1 MDKIV
6 KVEEGVWNVDPGMSA
21 AYLVV
26 GETGALL
33 IDSGVGQ
40 TNVFENA
47 RSITDKP
54 LRLVLTHGHADHTG
68 GAKYFDEVFA
78 GEKEERLQNVTA
90 KVVRVSEGFEFDLG
104 GRVLKVVELPGHTP
118 GSIGLYDEA
127 AGIVFAGDM
136 VSANPIFFIAG
147 ERNEDDFIASM
158 EKLLALPAEK
168 FYCCHG
174 RMLNGKDTVEH
185 LKKAAALFRDGKLEP
200 KQSEG
205 PMPGVIYLSEDGVGF
220 RVVEFKK

>member
-1 MDKIV
+1 MDKIA
-6 KVEEGVWNVDPGMSA
+6 KVENGVWNVDPGMSA

-78 GEKEERLQNVTA
+78 GEKEKLQNVTA
-90 KVVRVSEGFEFDLG
+90 KVTRVSEGFEFDLG
-104 GRVLKVVELPGHTP
+104 GRVLKVIELPGHTP

-136 VSANPIFFIAG
+136 VSSNPIFFIAG

-158 EKLLALPAEK
+158 DRLLALGVERI
-168 FYCCHG
+168 YGCHG
-174 RMLNGKDTVEH
+174 PMLNTPDTVRK

-200 KQSEG
+200 QQSEG
-205 PMPGVIYLSEDGVGF
+205 PFPGAVYLSEDGVGF
-220 RVVEFKK
+220 RVVEMKK

>member
-40 TNVFENA
+40 GNVFENA
-47 RSITDKP
+47 RSVTDKP

-68 GAKYFDEVFA
+68 GAKYFKEVWC
-78 GEKEERLQNVTA
+78 GEKEKLQNVEA
-90 KVVRVSEGFEFDLG
+90 KINRVAEGFEFDLG
-104 GRVLKVVELPGHTP
+104 GRVLRVIDLPGHTP

-136 VSANPIFFIAG
+136 VSQSPIFFIAG

-158 EKLLALPAEK
+158 DRILSLGAERI
-168 FYCCHG
+168 YGCHG
-174 RMLNGKDTVEH
+174 PMLNSRDTVEK
-185 LKKAAALFRDGKLEP
+185 LKKAAALFRDGKLEAR
-200 KQSEG
+200 QGEG
-205 PMPGVIYLSEDGVGF
+205 PFPGVVYLSEDGVGF

>member
-40 TNVFENA
+40 GNVFENA
-47 RSITDKP
+47 RSVTDKP
-54 LRLVLTHGHADHTG
+54 LRLVLTHGHGDHTG

-78 GEKEERLQNVTA
+78 GEKEKLQNVEA
-90 KVVRVSEGFEFDLG
+90 KVNRVSEGFEFDLG

-118 GSIGLYDEA
+118 GSIGLHDEA
-127 AGIVFAGDM
+127 AGVVFAGDM
-136 VSANPIFFIAG
+136 VSQSPIFFIAG

-158 EKLLALPAEK
+158 DKILSLGAERI
-168 FYCCHG
+168 YGCHG
-174 RMLNGKDTVEH
+174 PMLNSRDTVEK
-185 LKKAAALFRDGKLEP
+185 LKKAAALFRDGTLEP

-205 PMPGVIYLSEDGVGF
+205 PMPGVVYLSEDGVGF
-220 RVVEFKK
+220 RVVEIKK

>member
-1 MDKIV
+1 MDSIV
-6 KVEEGVWNVDPGMSA
+6 KVEEGVWRVDPGMSA

-47 RSITDKP
+47 RSVTDKP

-68 GAKYFDEVFA
+68 GAKYFDEVYA
-78 GEKEERLQNVTA
+78 GEKESLQNVTA

-104 GRVLKVVELPGHTP
+104 GRVLKVVDIPGHTP
-118 GSIGLYDEA
+118 GSIGIWDEA
-127 AGIVFAGDM
+127 AGAFFAGDM
-136 VSANPIFFIAG
+136 VSQNPIFFIKG
-147 ERNEDDFIASM
+147 ERNEDEFIASM
-158 EKLLALPAEK
+158 DKILALGAK
-168 FYCCHG
+168 RIYGCHG
-174 RMLNGKDTVEH
+174 PMLNTPDTVEK

-200 KQSEG
+200 KKGEG
-205 PMPGVIYLSEDGVGF
+205 PFPGVEYLSEDGVGF

>member
-26 GETGALL
+26 GEERALL

-40 TNVFENA
+40 GNVFENA
-47 RSITDKP
+47 RSVTDKP
-54 LRLVLTHGHADHTG
+54 IRLVLTHGHADHTG
-68 GAKYFDEVFA
+68 GAKYFDEVWC
-78 GEKEERLQNVTA
+78 GEKEKLQNVEA
-90 KVVRVSEGFEFDLG
+90 KVNRVSEGFEFDLG
-104 GRVLKVVELPGHTP
+104 GRVLRVVDIPGHTP
-118 GSIGLYDEA
+118 GSIGLYDAA

-136 VSANPIFFIAG
+136 VSQSPIFFIAG

-158 EKLLALPAEK
+158 DKILALGAERI
-168 FYCCHG
+168 YGCHG
-174 RMLNGKDTVEH
+174 PMLNSRDTVEK

-200 KQSEG
+200 KQGDG
-205 PMPGVIYLSEDGVGF
+205 PFPGVVYLSEDGVGF